1 MPAVTDSTAAAAVA
15 ITAAAIAIADSIHV
29 RQWTSGLGH
38 PLLAQLTSVPRHG
51 ED

>member
-1 MPAVTDSTAAAAVA
+1 MLAITDSTAAAA

-29 RQWTSGLGH
+29 RQRASGLGH